1 MNGEDHKWQPE
12 DVLHAHY
19 PQVGVHDVDLRPLRL
34 LGRITPHGIEVE
46 KTCRQRE
53 RRSTLAHELV
63 HLERGIAPYHPHY
76 TLREERIVDELA
88 ARRLISILDLADALT
103 WCQGRVDD
111 EAAEELGVDLETLK
125 TRLATLKP
133 IELCWLERQLGRR
146 RA

>member
-76 TLREERIVDELA
+76 TLREERIVDEIA
-88 ARRLISILDLADALT
+88 ARRLIPLDDLFNAMI

-111 EAAEELGVDLETLK
+111 EVAEELGVDLDTLN
-125 TRLATLKP
+125 TRINTLEP
-133 IELCWLERQLGRR
+133 CEQQWLERQINRFR
-146 RA
+146 